1 MAAEIFSN
9 ETIEAEA
16 GDAEYEAVA
25 AEANA
30 DNETIS
36 GEAAWENASLYYSM
50 PLDKDGVRDCKPYIL
65 NSELE
70 VLILPL

>member
-1 MAAEIFSN
+1 MTELGLSGQNYFIL
-9 ETIEAEA
+9 
-16 GDAEYEAVA
+16 DHCVA
-25 AEANA
+25 ASDNG